1 MQACA
6 LHFVGPVAIPLLRHI
21 PPYILQCAPSD
32 KISCLR
38 ARISEK
44 AGIRPELQR
53 ILAGFPPTELK
64 GSDTTSLA
72 ELGLA
77 NGELLRVSELSERAR
92 EPAPLPAAA
101 LGACKTWQCAQCTLI
116 NEDGGDECAACGG
129 ARETW
134 AATSVV
140 ATTVHSLN
148 HSLPT
153 TTTFTT
159 PSLPVPHAA
168 TTRTKHSSEEETA
181 NSRDAPSF
189 GGGATSSAPV
199 FGTAAA
205 SLGSGGGA
213 GEAGG
218 GKRVGSTGATGGFQR
233 KVIDADNSCLFNAVA
248 FCLEVERALSSCF
261 SQSELLLLIY
271 YYEI

>member
-1 MQACA
+1 MYRPCCHSSEDI
-6 LHFVGPVAIPLLRHI
+6 LPV
-21 PPYILQCAPSD
+21 YILQCAPSD

-77 NGELLRVSELSERAR
+77 NGELLRVSELSERAK
-92 EPAPLPAAA
+92 EPAPIAAAA
-101 LGACKTWQCAQCTLI
+101 LGAGKTWQCAQCTLI

-140 ATTVHSLN
+140 ATTVHSIN

-153 TTTFTT
+153 TATFTT
-159 PSLPVPHAA
+159 PSLPDPHAA
-168 TTRTKHSSEEETA
+168 TTRAKHSLEETA

-213 GEAGG
+213 GEAGE
-218 GKRVGSTGATGGFQR
+218 GKRVGSTGFQR

-248 FCLEVERALSSCF
+248 FCLEVQRALSSCF

-271 YYEI
+271 YDEI